1 KLGRHFLFKGGGT
14 VRDLINEYKES
25 LRKVQRLKDKANDED
40 RSTLSG
46 MERDLIFAIQWMETG
61 RMPGSRR
68 GAERR
73 AAYEKEWPADP
84 FRMDM
89 PGKYYRSVGAVY
101 VADFVSNYGID
112 EPEMDEDDAET
123 IRLFIDDILSCLSER
138 EREVFELRHV
148 GGLEYHE
155 IAEELGITEG
165 HVKKSLWRANE
176 KIEAWKKGEL

>member
-1 KLGRHFLFKGGGT
+1 M
-14 VRDLINEYKES
+14 RDLINEYKES
-25 LRKVQRLKDKANDED
+25 LRKVRKVKETANEVD
-40 RSTLSG
+40 RSILSG
-46 MERDLIFAIQWMETG
+46 MESDLEFAIKWMKTG

-112 EPEMDEDDAET
+112 EPEIDEDDRET
-123 IRLFIDDILSCLSER
+123 IRLFIDGILSCLSER

-155 IAEELGITEG
+155 IAEELGISEG
-165 HVKKSLWRANE
+165 NVFKTLDRAKR
-176 KIEAWKKGEL
+176 KIEDWKTGKL

>member
-1 KLGRHFLFKGGGT
+1 M
-14 VRDLINEYKES
+14 RDLIQQYKES
-25 LRKVQRLKDKANDED
+25 LRKVRKAKETANEVD
-40 RSTLSG
+40 RSILSG
-46 MERDLIFAIQWMETG
+46 MESDLEFAIKWMETG

-112 EPEMDEDDAET
+112 EPEIDADDLET
-123 IRLFIDDILSCLSER
+123 TRLFLEDILSCLSER
-138 EREVFELRHV
+138 EREVFEMRHV

-155 IAEELGITEG
+155 IAEELGISEVNVG
-165 HVKKSLWRANE
+165 VVLNNAKR
-176 KIEAWKKGEL
+176 KIEDWKKGKL

>member
-1 KLGRHFLFKGGGT
+1 
-14 VRDLINEYKES
+14 
-25 LRKVQRLKDKANDED
+25 
-40 RSTLSG
+40 
-46 MERDLIFAIQWMETG
+46 
-61 RMPGSRR
+61 MPGSRR

-101 VADFVSNYGID
+101 IVEPVSNYGIE
-112 EPEMDEDDAET
+112 EPEIDEDDRET

-155 IAEELGITEG
+155 IAEELGTTVGSVYNLLQRADEKL
-165 HVKKSLWRANE
+165 KKFRE
-176 KIEAWKKGEL
+176 GEL

>member
-1 KLGRHFLFKGGGT
+1 
-14 VRDLINEYKES
+14 NE
-25 LRKVQRLKDKANDED
+25 VD
-40 RSTLSG
+40 RSILSG
-46 MERDLIFAIQWMETG
+46 MESDLEFAIKWMETG
-61 RMPGSRR
+61 RMPGGRR

-112 EPEMDEDDAET
+112 EPEMDEDDVET
-123 IRLFIDDILSCLSER
+123 IRFFIDDILSCLSER

-148 GGLEYHE
+148 SGLEYHE
-155 IAEELGITEG
+155 IAEELGISEG
-165 HVKKSLWRANE
+165 NVFKTLDRAKR
-176 KIEAWKKGEL
+176 KIEDWNTGKL

>member
-1 KLGRHFLFKGGGT
+1 M
-14 VRDLINEYKES
+14 RDLINEYKES
-25 LRKVQRLKDKANDED
+25 LRKVRKVKETANGVD
-40 RSTLSG
+40 RSILSG
-46 MERDLIFAIQWMETG
+46 MESDLEFAIKWMETG

-89 PGKYYRSVGAVY
+89 PGKYYQSVGAVY

-123 IRLFIDDILSCLSER
+123 IRLFIDDILSCLSDR
-138 EREVFELRHV
+138 EREVFEMRHA

-155 IAEELGITEG
+155 IAEELGISVG
-165 HVKKSLWRANE
+165 RVQKSLWLAKE
-176 KIEAWKKGEL
+176 KIEAWKRGEL

>member
-1 KLGRHFLFKGGGT
+1 M
-14 VRDLINEYKES
+14 RDLINEYKES
-25 LRKVQRLKDKANDED
+25 LRKVRKAKETANEVD
-40 RSTLSG
+40 RSILSG
-46 MERDLIFAIQWMETG
+46 MESDLEFAIKWMETG

-138 EREVFELRHV
+138 EREVFEMRHV
-148 GGLEYHE
+148 AGLEYHE
-155 IAEELGITEG
+155 IAEELGISEVNVG
-165 HVKKSLWRANE
+165 VVLNNAKR
-176 KIEAWKKGEL
+176 KIEDWKKGKL

>member
-1 KLGRHFLFKGGGT
+1 M
-14 VRDLINEYKES
+14 RDLINEYKES
-25 LRKVQRLKDKANDED
+25 LRKVRKAKETANEVD
-40 RSTLSG
+40 RSILSG
-46 MERDLIFAIQWMETG
+46 MESDLEFAIKWMETG

-68 GAERR
+68 GVERR

-155 IAEELGITEG
+155 IAEELGISEKNVSVVLTNA
-165 HVKKSLWRANE
+165 KR
-176 KIEAWKKGEL
+176 KIEKWKQGEL